1 MGGSIV
7 GRNKEEVYIDES
19 EIDIIHPQE
28 STVEE
33 YDMKLDNLKEEVKKL
48 KKIKKIQ
55 KKLME
60 LESQQREILKKMDK
74 NYKKSR

>member
-7 GRNKEEVYIDES
+7 GKNKKDVYIDDLGI
-19 EIDIIHPQE
+19 EIIDPQE

-33 YDMKLDNLKEEVKKL
+33 YDIKLENMEEEVKKL
-48 KKIKKIQ
+48 KKIRKRKKKIS
-55 KKLME
+55 E
-60 LESQQREILKKMDK
+60 LEFEQREILKKMDK

>member
-7 GRNKEEVYIDES
+7 GRNKEDVYIDES
-19 EIDIIHPQE
+19 QMDIIQPQE

-48 KKIKKIQ
+48 KKIKKRQ
-55 KKLME
+55 KKLRE
-60 LESQQREILKKMDK
+60 LEFEQREILKKMDK
-74 NYKKSR
+74 NYKKNR

>member
-7 GRNKEEVYIDES
+7 GKNKKDVYIDDLG
-19 EIDIIHPQE
+19 IDIIDPKE

-33 YDMKLDNLKEEVKKL
+33 YDIKLENMEEEVKKL
-48 KKIKKIQ
+48 KKIRKRKKKIS
-55 KKLME
+55 E
-60 LESQQREILKKMDK
+60 LELQQREILKKMDK